1 MCVDLVGTL
10 SGKFVN
16 ERLKL
21 GIGRIRELTQKYYV
35 AGNDNSNEKVVYQC
49 SSIGSLKENFIQD
62 FLSSFI
68 PHKDKKQIIKNLEII
83 FPSQDYIDSIENGID
98 LASCLFLSKEMYEKE
113 FFPKNC
119 FKTLELKSNQLILKS
134 NFIFH
139 SKFIL
144 ILGKNNEITNDST
157 FYFGSHNFS
166 PSAWGNFQ
174 KYYSQI
180 SSANYELGIMFNPR
194 KLSLQEKKNIFD
206 SILINVNSN
215 NFDKNE
221 KPYMKNW
228 TFS

>member
-1 MCVDLVGTL
+1 
-10 SGKFVN
+10 
-16 ERLKL
+16 
-21 GIGRIRELTQKYYV
+21 
-35 AGNDNSNEKVVYQC
+35 
-49 SSIGSLKENFIQD
+49 
-62 FLSSFI
+62 
-68 PHKDKKQIIKNLEII
+68 
-83 FPSQDYIDSIENGID
+83 
-98 LASCLFLSKEMYEKE
+98 MYEKE